1 MRRSSVALWALLGL
15 AATLR
20 SGLLFVAPLSRR
32 AQLSALLAPVL
43 SSAAANAEDAPKP
56 KKERPPEALIAEGY
70 PAKAIPLNG
79 RWSIVFGKKLNGKP
93 VYKKDGEKH
102 GPRRFEFKVRP
113 ETKDD
118 LKSNLA
124 YSQAKLDDLVNEEMA
139 KMEKQQSVGTFRGTM
154 ADDDEAVGDRLMSK
168 MGAKII
174 KGMLLNRY
182 THFIID
188 SFETALPKY
197 TGLISRT
204 PMNLLLFVLYIFS
217 VLYFIFKIC
226 MVSLWM
232 ASGILCCLCCCGCR
246 CLRKKAQV
254 ETKAK
259 NGKTGKESKAAE
271 KGKAATATNKA
282 QAKPK
287 K

>member
-1 MRRSSVALWALLGL
+1 MRVLYLSFVIAALAQSDDGSTPTSATGHAGKPILTTDIFHRTAELFYDLYDSFHGKFLKPHIDQHAETVTNSVASLLPKDVDVVHETCQVL
-15 AATLR
+15 KCDAQQVR
-20 SGLLFVAPLSRR
+20 SIGSTGQDYVKEGAGTVLSVL
-32 AQLSALLAPVL
+32 AQL
-43 SSAAANAEDAPKP
+43 
-56 KKERPPEALIAEGY
+56 
-70 PAKAIPLNG
+70 
-79 RWSIVFGKKLNGKP
+79 
-93 VYKKDGEKH
+93 
-102 GPRRFEFKVRP
+102 
-113 ETKDD
+113 
-118 LKSNLA
+118 
-124 YSQAKLDDLVNEEMA
+124 EE
-139 KMEKQQSVGTFRGTM
+139 
-154 ADDDEAVGDRLMSK
+154 
-168 MGAKII
+168 
-174 KGMLLNRY
+174 LLNRY

>member
-1 MRRSSVALWALLGL
+1 MLGL

-93 VYKKDGEKH
+93 VYKKDGEKLFLMSNEC
-102 GPRRFEFKVRP
+102 GQFQIDPVAKSSCDGFGVKKESGWVIDGKPAPEFKVRP

-174 KGMLLNRY
+174 KGM
-182 THFIID
+182 
-188 SFETALPKY
+188 
-197 TGLISRT
+197 
-204 PMNLLLFVLYIFS
+204 
-217 VLYFIFKIC
+217 
-226 MVSLWM
+226 
-232 ASGILCCLCCCGCR
+232 
-246 CLRKKAQV
+246 
-254 ETKAK
+254 
-259 NGKTGKESKAAE
+259 
-271 KGKAATATNKA
+271 
-282 QAKPK
+282 
-287 K
+287 